1 MSSYVI
7 RLSNRAEKN
16 LDALP
21 NQVVIKI
28 YESLKKLSVNPRPVG
43 CKKLKNREGYR
54 IRLGDYRAI
63 YTIKENELIISVLTI
78 GHRNDVYE

>member
-63 YTIKENELIISVLTI
+63 YTIKENELIILVLTI
-78 GHRNDVYE
+78 GHRKDVYE

>member
-21 NQVVIKI
+21 NRVVIKI

-63 YTIKENELIISVLTI
+63 YTIKENALIILVLTI
-78 GHRNDVYE
+78 GHRKDVYK

>member
-1 MSSYVI
+1 M
-7 RLSNRAEKN
+7 LCTNR
-16 LDALP
+16 
-21 NQVVIKI
+21 VVIKI

-63 YTIKENELIISVLTI
+63 YTIKENALIILVLTI
-78 GHRNDVYE
+78 GHRKDVYK

>member
-21 NQVVIKI
+21 NRVVIKI
-28 YESLKKLSVNPRPVG
+28 YESLKKLSVNSRPVG

-63 YTIKENELIISVLTI
+63 YTIKENELIILVLTI
-78 GHRNDVYE
+78 GHRKDVYE

>member
-21 NQVVIKI
+21 NRVVIKI

-63 YTIKENELIISVLTI
+63 YTIKEDELIILVLTI
-78 GHRNDVYE
+78 GHRKDVYE

>member
-16 LDALP
+16 LYALT
-21 NQVVIKI
+21 NRVVIKI

-63 YTIKENELIISVLTI
+63 YTIKENELIILVLTI
-78 GHRNDVYE
+78 GHRKDVYE